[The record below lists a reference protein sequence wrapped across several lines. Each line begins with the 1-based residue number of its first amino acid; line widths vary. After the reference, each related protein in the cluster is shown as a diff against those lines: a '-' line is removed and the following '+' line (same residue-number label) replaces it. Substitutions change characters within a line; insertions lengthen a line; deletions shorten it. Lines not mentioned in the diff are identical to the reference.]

1 MKFLLQDEVVQSIPG
16 VSAAVVVMK
25 NVKNLRKTSTIAS
38 LLRGVCAE
46 KKRELKDEDK
56 KKMIQNLLKTGTQ
69 EGKTLPE
76 VQLIKNLL
84 NKIGTG
90 KDVDSQ
96 NNISDLLHYLSIKY
110 LIPTFGRDLD
120 QVEKD
125 LEVAYITPKK
135 GKKVEDND
143 IIPETQHI
151 VFWLVDIGSH
161 PKEDFLK
168 MPDLF
173 ASAIQKYCG
182 GEKEAIYWLNADL
195 MQVDLQYTSEKEKEY
210 KELQEQKAQEE
221 AIREKIKTTDEV
233 PFIEETLP
241 EPEGTPGEAET
252 SVKQII
258 GDQLL
263 KALKA
268 FLNAENLQVAEH
280 EQTVHMEN
288 PHDSTHGDLACN
300 IAMKLSKILGRSP
313 RELAEGILKHFESIP
328 QVQGTEIAGP
338 GFINFKL
345 SQSYLEHELE
355 NIIKQKQHFGRSNI
369 GAGHKI
375 MIEYS
380 SPNIAK
386 PLGVHHLLSTIIGQT
401 LVDMYRY
408 LGYEVTAVN
417 YPGDWGTQFGKLL
430 YAYKTWGNMEIV
442 QKDPLNEL
450 LKLYVQFHN
459 EAEKDPALEDKGR
472 EEFKKLEEGDE
483 ENHRLW
489 QWMKDLSIKEIE
501 RLYQKLGVKFDLYLG
516 EQMYLE
522 AAKDIIKEGL
532 EKAVITLGEREALI
546 VKFENE
552 KYPPYIVQKSDGTTM
567 YSTRDLASIRD
578 RIEKYQP
585 EKIVYVVDVAQSLHF
600 NQLFEAARLLG
611 YTGADLVH
619 VVFGRMQMPEG
630 RMSTRKGEV
639 ILLDEVINEAETRAS
654 SLVAEKSPELSENER
669 RDVAEKMAISAIK
682 YNIISQNRET
692 NITFEWDKI
701 LSLEGNSGPYLEYA
715 YSRARSILRKYRESL
730 RAQPK
735 APSSKDAQTSL
746 FSMTEETKH
755 QEEPQT
761 EPFMHPSEQKLLHM
775 LYKFPEVLERAAVDF
790 KPNHICTYLY
800 DLARAFSSFYNEA
813 PVLSASRDDV
823 KQARL
828 KLVEAFS
835 HVIGNGLKV
844 LGIATFERM

>member
-1 MKFLLQDEVVQSIPG
+1 MKLLLNSEVIQSIPG
-16 VSAAVVVMK
+16 VTVAAVVMK

-69 EGKTLPE
+69 EGKTLSE

-90 KDVDSQ
+90 KDVDSM
-96 NNISDLLHYLSIKY
+96 NNLADLLHFLSIKY
-110 LIPTFGRDLD
+110 LIPTFARDLD

-125 LEVAYITPKK
+125 LEVAFIVPKK
-135 GKKVEDND
+135 GKKVEDYD
-143 IIPETQHI
+143 IVPETNHI

-161 PKEDFLK
+161 LKEDFLR
-168 MPDLF
+168 MPDMF
-173 ASAIQKYCG
+173 AASVQKYCG
-182 GEKEAIYWLNADL
+182 GEKEAVYWLNADL
-195 MQVDLQYTSEKEKEY
+195 KEIDLQYTSEKEKEY
-210 KELQEQKAQEE
+210 KETEAQKAQEQE
-221 AIREKIKTTDEV
+221 IIEQIKTTDTV
-233 PFIEETLP
+233 PFIEETVP
-241 EPEGTPGEAET
+241 EPEGVPAEAEV
-252 SVKQII
+252 SVKEII
-258 GDQLL
+258 SEQLL
-263 KALKA
+263 KALKSYLA
-268 FLNAENLQVAEH
+268 AENLQVPEY
-280 EQTVHMEN
+280 EQKVQLEN
-288 PHDSTHGDLACN
+288 PHDLTHGDIACN

-313 RELAEGILKHFESIP
+313 RELAEGILKHLEPLS
-328 QVQGTEIAGP
+328 QVEGTEIAGP

-345 SQSYLEHELE
+345 SKSYLEHELE
-355 NIIKQKQHFGRSNI
+355 NIIKQKQHFGRSNV

-401 LVDMYRY
+401 LVDIYRY
-408 LGYEVTAVN
+408 LGYEVMAVN

-430 YAYKTWGNMEIV
+430 YAYKNWGNMEVV

-459 EAEKDPALEDKGR
+459 EAEKDPTLDDRGR

-522 AAKDIIKEGL
+522 AAKDVIKEGL
-532 EKAVITLGEREALI
+532 DKAIITLGERDALI
-546 VKFENE
+546 VKYEND
-552 KYPPYIVQKSDGTTM
+552 KYPPSIVQKSDGTTM
-567 YSTRDLASIRD
+567 YSTRDLASIKD
-578 RIEKYQP
+578 RIEKYHP
-585 EKIVYVVDVAQSLHF
+585 EKIVYVVDVAQTLHF
-600 NQLFEAARLLG
+600 NQLFETASLLG
-611 YTGADLVH
+611 YTGTDLVH

-639 ILLDEVINEAETRAS
+639 ILLDEVISEAEQKTKE
-654 SLVAEKSPELSENER
+654 LTAEKSSELSENER
-669 RDVAEKMAISAIK
+669 KDVAEKMAISAIK

-715 YSRARSILRKYRESL
+715 YARARSILRKYRESL

-735 APSSKDAQTSL
+735 PLLSKDGQTSL
-746 FSMTEETKH
+746 FSAAEESKPTE
-755 QEEPQT
+755 PDT
-761 EPFMHPSEQKLLHM
+761 EPFMHPSEQRLMRM
-775 LYKFPEVLERAAVDF
+775 LYKFPEVIERAAADF
-790 KPNHICTYLY
+790 KPNHLCTYLY
-800 DLARAFSSFYNEA
+800 DLSRAFSSFYNEA

-828 KLVEAFS
+828 KLVEGFS
-835 HVIGNGLKV
+835 HVLGNGLKV